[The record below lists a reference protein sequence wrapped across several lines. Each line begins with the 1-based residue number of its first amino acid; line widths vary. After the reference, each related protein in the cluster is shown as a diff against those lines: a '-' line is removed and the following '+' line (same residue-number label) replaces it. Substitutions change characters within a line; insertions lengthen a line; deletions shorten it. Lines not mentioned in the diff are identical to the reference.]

1 TFTIDKAD
9 STVAVSCPDSR
20 TFTGEAIEPCSA
32 AATGAAGL
40 NATLSVSYSG
50 NVNAGTA
57 SAAASYAG
65 DGNHK
70 PATGSA
76 TFTVA
81 KAGSTGAVG
90 CPPSVTYTGSA
101 LEPCTAK
108 ATGVGGLSADL
119 DVSYSE
125 NTNAGTAN
133 AVASYGGDAN
143 HNGSSGSSTFAI
155 SKAPSSVKVTC
166 PATQT
171 YTGSALAP
179 CSAKVTGA
187 GGLNDDVAV
196 SYTGNLN
203 AGTANASASFAG
215 DANHDGSSDSATFTI
230 EKASSTVALDCPAS
244 RVYTGAPIEP
254 CTASVSGIGGL
265 NQAISVGYD
274 HNTTAG
280 TATASATYGGD
291 ANHTGSSD
299 SKTFTID
306 KADSTV
312 TISCPDSRTF
322 TGEAIEPCSAA
333 ATGAGGLNAT
343 LSVSYSGNVNAGTA
357 SASASYAGDGNH
369 KAATGSATFTIAKA
383 ASTVSVD
390 CTPSVTYTGSALE
403 PCTATATG
411 VGGLSADL
419 NVSYSENTNAGT
431 ANAVASYGGDA
442 NHDGSSGSS
451 IFAI

>member
-76 TFTVA
+76 TFTIA
-81 KAGSTGAVG
+81 KAASSVSVD

-119 DVSYSE
+119 SVSYSE

-143 HNGSSGSSTFAI
+143 HDGSSGSSTFAI

-179 CSAKVTGA
+179 CTASVSGV
-187 GGLNDDVAV
+187 GGLNQSLSVD
-196 SYTGNLN
+196 YTSNTN

-230 EKASSTVALDCPAS
+230 EKAA
-244 RVYTGAPIEP
+244 
-254 CTASVSGIGGL
+254 
-265 NQAISVGYD
+265 
-274 HNTTAG
+274 
-280 TATASATYGGD
+280 
-291 ANHTGSSD
+291 
-299 SKTFTID
+299 
-306 KADSTV
+306 STV
-312 TISCPDSRTF
+312 TVRCPSDPLTY
-322 TGEAIEPCSAA
+322 TGDELSPCSA
-333 ATGAGGLNAT
+333 
-343 LSVSYSGNVNAGTA
+343 
-357 SASASYAGDGNH
+357 
-369 KAATGSATFTIAKA
+369 
-383 ASTVSVD
+383 
-390 CTPSVTYTGSALE
+390 E
-403 PCTATATG
+403 
-411 VGGLSADL
+411 
-419 NVSYSENTNAGT
+419 
-431 ANAVASYGGDA
+431 
-442 NHDGSSGSS
+442 
-451 IFAI
+451 